1 MQQISTVR
9 REFQVMSLKKV
20 FIEEKL
26 GHPQQICHFRKFR
39 IIVFIDNILRKSE
52 QPAFIRFTGLGTNG
66 AAGFRRN
73 VSQIFGCAGSGTFAE
88 IQAYTKKIKKIKF
101 EVRLMHYPIIFIY
114 KIKKTVNQIVKAFQF
129 RLFGHAGI
137 CQFAESGKRGQFAAA
152 AEKTNGSRLEKFG
165 AKGKH
170 IFFNPGIGINRN
182 QVAGLIDAK
191 VLFAVPAPDIADK
204 LAVCAGYQSQNKRGF
219 AVFSDI
225 DDVPFVRKLQI
236 YFLVM
241 TS

>member
-88 IQAYTKKIKKIKF
+88 IQAYAKEIKKIKF
-101 EVRLMHYPIIFIY
+101 KVRIMHYPIIFIY
-114 KIKKTVNQIVKAFQF
+114 KIKKLSI
-129 RLFGHAGI
+129 R
-137 CQFAESGKRGQFAAA
+137 
-152 AEKTNGSRLEKFG
+152 
-165 AKGKH
+165 
-170 IFFNPGIGINRN
+170 
-182 QVAGLIDAK
+182 
-191 VLFAVPAPDIADK
+191 
-204 LAVCAGYQSQNKRGF
+204 
-219 AVFSDI
+219 
-225 DDVPFVRKLQI
+225 
-236 YFLVM
+236 
-241 TS
+241 

>member
-1 MQQISTVR
+1 MQQISTVQ

-88 IQAYTKKIKKIKF
+88 IQAYTKEIKKIKF
-101 EVRLMHYPIIFIY
+101 E
-114 KIKKTVNQIVKAFQF
+114 
-129 RLFGHAGI
+129 
-137 CQFAESGKRGQFAAA
+137 E
-152 AEKTNGSRLEKFG
+152 E
-165 AKGKH
+165 
-170 IFFNPGIGINRN
+170 
-182 QVAGLIDAK
+182 
-191 VLFAVPAPDIADK
+191 
-204 LAVCAGYQSQNKRGF
+204 
-219 AVFSDI
+219 
-225 DDVPFVRKLQI
+225 
-236 YFLVM
+236 
-241 TS
+241 